1 MKQMVSD
8 FRLEEV
14 LPSRRIYRRND
25 FIDAVEK
32 YLQSEYRFVYL
43 GNIRTMNNIVGKV
56 VDIDISELN
65 YVFVTWELND
75 KLPMAYV
82 LKEIDPN
89 SIELRISCLEILTK
103 DETNSIYNVSNLSI
117 DSVFLEN
124 KRNEIMAS

>member
-89 SIELRISCLEILTK
+89 SIELRISCLGILTK